1 MPVLPDKYHLEPES
15 KGYWFFRT
23 ERCIL
28 ILLVWLRSNIMRY
41 SSLPLA
47 VSSLFSFLLF
57 VSLVSA
63 YPQNAWMKRQITRD
77 DIQQEYDYIIVG
89 GGQSGLVI
97 ANRLSEDRSCK
108 YLFTTNL
115 GIE

>member
-1 MPVLPDKYHLEPES
+1 MSVLPDKYHLELEL

-28 ILLVWLRSNIMRY
+28 ILLMWLRSNIMRY

-47 VSSLFSFLLF
+47 VSSLFPFLLF
-57 VSLVSA
+57 VSLAST
-63 YPQNAWMKRQITRD
+63 YPQNAWIKRQITRD
-77 DIQQEYDYIIVG
+77 DIQQKYDYIIVG

-97 ANRLSEDRSCK
+97 TNKLSEDRSCK
-108 YLFTTNL
+108 YFFTTNL
-115 GIE
+115 GIK